1 MSIIEQIQSTA
12 DSAIQELE
20 AEITELEGKIVM
32 HKLRIQSARVQIQ
45 AMKRFLNPEEGIH
58 EMVKPAKGAKKN
70 GKAHGG
76 GVELQECHYASIS

>member
-20 AEITELEGKIVM
+20 AEITDLEEEIEI
-32 HKLRIQSARVQIQ
+32 HKLRIQGARVQIQ
-45 AMKRFLNPEEGIH
+45 ALKRFLNPEEGIH

-70 GKAHGG
+70 GKAHGEG
-76 GVELQECHYASIS
+76 LELQERHYASIS